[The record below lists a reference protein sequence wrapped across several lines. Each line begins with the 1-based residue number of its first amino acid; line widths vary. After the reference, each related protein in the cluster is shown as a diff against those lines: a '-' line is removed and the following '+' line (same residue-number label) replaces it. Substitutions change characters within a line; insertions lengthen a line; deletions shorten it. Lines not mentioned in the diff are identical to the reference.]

1 MPWRH
6 VAHTADVALE
16 VEAASF
22 EELCSEAAAALMAL
36 LVVDPGAGGRTAAAR
51 TVRLGAAA
59 DPVLLH
65 DWLSAV
71 LLAFELD
78 RWVTDGAA
86 VRRLAGGLEG
96 ELRGAPFDP
105 ERHGRGAE
113 VKAVTWHGLR
123 VDRVGEGWRAR
134 VLLDL

>member
-16 VEAASF
+16 AEATSFEGLCAEAAD
-22 EELCSEAAAALMAL
+22 ALVAL
-36 LVVDPGAGGRTAAAR
+36 LVVDPSARGRTAVGR
-51 TVRLGAAA
+51 TVRLPAATEPA
-59 DPVLLH
+59 LLH
-65 DWLSAV
+65 GWLSAV

-78 RWVTDGAA
+78 RWVTNGAV
-86 VRRLAGGLEG
+86 VRRVDGGLEG
-96 ELRGAPFDP
+96 DLRGAPFDP
-105 ERHGRGAE
+105 DRHGGAAE

-123 VDRVGEGWRAR
+123 VDRVGGGWRAR

>member
-22 EELCSEAAAALMAL
+22 EELCTEAAAALVAL
-36 LVVDPGAGGRTAAAR
+36 LVVDPGAAGRPAMGR
-51 TVRLGAAA
+51 TVRLPDASEV
-59 DPVLLH
+59 VLLH
-65 DWLSAV
+65 GWLTAV

-78 RWVTDGAA
+78 RWVTDGAV
-86 VRRLAGGLEG
+86 VRRVGDGLEG
-96 ELRGAPFDP
+96 ELRGAPFDAD
-105 ERHGRGAE
+105 RHGGAAE

-123 VDRVGEGWRAR
+123 AEREADGWRAR